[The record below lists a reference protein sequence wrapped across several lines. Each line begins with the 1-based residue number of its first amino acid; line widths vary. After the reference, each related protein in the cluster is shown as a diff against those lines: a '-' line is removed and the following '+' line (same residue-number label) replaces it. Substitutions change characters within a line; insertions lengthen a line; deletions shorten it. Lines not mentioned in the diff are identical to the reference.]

1 MYKELKLQDKQ
12 IESLF
17 RYKFIVYVNKI
28 ILHITKI
35 SYYRFSLFLLLLSLP
50 LIIPFNIYRNIG
62 LFIINSTSSIH
73 GINENFFNENKYI
86 NVTHRFYN
94 LLIIVI
100 NYINSFTIERDKL
113 KINLS
118 MFDYQ
123 KLNYRINLAKKE
135 AKSTEQIKM

>member
-1 MYKELKLQDKQ
+1 MLIKYTPSYNKKYL
-12 IESLF
+12 I
-17 RYKFIVYVNKI
+17 IVLVI
-28 ILHITKI
+28 
-35 SYYRFSLFLLLLSLP
+35 FLLLLSLP

-73 GINENFFNENKYI
+73 GINENSFNENKYI

-94 LLIIVI
+94 PLIIVI

-123 KLNYRINLAKKE
+123 KLNYRINLAKKRGQINRADKNVE
-135 AKSTEQIKM
+135 VNAKIFIKIKNLNQK